1 MSGENIITSKLD
13 IHLRKKGLKALK
25 FLLLAVVLY
34 FVAQN
39 ILINIDQ
46 IKNYQFNPDYRFL
59 VPAIIVWIIT
69 NLYPAAAWRKLIS
82 MLGGKLSLPSAMR
95 IFFTANIGR
104 YIPGGI
110 WVLAGLVVMAQKAG
124 VSRRISMQG
133 MIYSQVISNLLGVAL
148 ILIMLGNRVFPI
160 WILVTILL
168 SGIVFLSPKLF
179 STIINFLLK
188 LAKREPLEQ
197 QLTFKELG
205 YYFFLQTVNWLLIGL
220 TFFLFLRAFVP
231 VSLIDNPELLI
242 IMPACW
248 TAAFL
253 MLIAPGGLGLRETL
267 LLTLLTPIIGTAPA
281 IVLPWLH
288 RIIQTV
294 IELLLAAIFNL
305 RRGIM

>member
-1 MSGENIITSKLD
+1 MPGETFITSKFSTYL
-13 IHLRKKGLKALK
+13 HKNGLKTVK
-25 FLLLAVVLY
+25 FLLLLLVLY
-34 FVAQN
+34 FVAKN
-39 ILINIDQ
+39 ILTNIDQ

-59 VPAIIVWIIT
+59 VPALLVWIIT
-69 NLYPAAAWRKLIS
+69 NLYPAVAWRKLIA
-82 MLGGKLSLPSAMR
+82 MLGGKLSIPTAMR

-110 WVLAGLVVMAQKAG
+110 WVLAGLVVMVQKAG
-124 VSRRISMQG
+124 VSRRIAMQG
-133 MIYSQVISNLLGVAL
+133 MIYSQVTSNLLGVAL
-148 ILIMLGNRVFPI
+148 ILIMLGNRIFPI
-160 WILVTILL
+160 WVLVTILL

-188 LAKREPLEQ
+188 LAKREPLEEL
-197 QLTFKELG
+197 LTFKDLG
-205 YYFFLQTVNWLLIGL
+205 YYFFLQIVNWLLIGL

-231 VSLIDNPELLI
+231 VSLLDNPELLI

-294 IELLLAAIFNL
+294 IELSLAALFNL
-305 RRGIM
+305 RRK